1 MGQIA
6 FPKYHLCSAVLFF
19 CMLQCVITTFFFVKK
34 NIKYHRVTT
43 HIHINND
50 YFKKWWGFAY
60 ILNKYLNTLFFVVAA
75 APFNISTVLGLF
87 FLGPLFVIKYWK
99 IKGKF
104 NSKGEAFCV
113 THKPHLT
120 NVSNFYKNAW
130 KI

>member
-19 CMLQCVITTFFFVKK
+19 CMLQCVITTFFFVKKK

-75 APFNISTVLGLF
+75 APFNTSTVLGLF
-87 FLGPLFVIKYWK
+87 FGTPFCNK
-99 IKGKF
+99 I
-104 NSKGEAFCV
+104 
-113 THKPHLT
+113 L
-120 NVSNFYKNAW
+120 KNKR